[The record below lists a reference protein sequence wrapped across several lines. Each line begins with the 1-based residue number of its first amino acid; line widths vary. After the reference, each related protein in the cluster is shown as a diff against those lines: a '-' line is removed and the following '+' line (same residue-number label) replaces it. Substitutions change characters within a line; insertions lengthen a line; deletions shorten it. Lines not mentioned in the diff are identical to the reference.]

1 MWNSHCD
8 WSTLHAHKNG
18 FMCKYRSRR
27 GGVDKLTLTHNRA
40 TNPDLFVVAR
50 GEDLTLTHPRPME
63 ILGEKLRSHHHH
75 YLSQHQL
82 TSNCTTDSTDLSSA
96 CSVHLPSWGWCQGM
110 KFQLH
115 YDAEDIGTGPLG
127 CVVRPAL
134 GLLAFIHA
142 EPFTWLLTFHLALS
156 CHFLGFTNFSL
167 SLDLWTAT
175 FHLTSD
181 LRNSGSSYV

>member
-75 YLSQHQL
+75 YLSQPKIEW
-82 TSNCTTDSTDLSSA
+82 TSINLKLHHRQHWSEQCLLGPSPKLGLMPGYEISA
-96 CSVHLPSWGWCQGM
+96 ALWCWGHW
-110 KFQLH
+110 
-115 YDAEDIGTGPLG
+115 Y
-127 CVVRPAL
+127 RPAWVC
-134 GLLAFIHA
+134 GLTGVRAA
-142 EPFTWLLTFHLALS
+142 RFHP
-156 CHFLGFTNFSL
+156 C
-167 SLDLWTAT
+167 WT
-175 FHLTSD
+175 FHLTFD
-181 LRNSGSSYV
+181 LSLGTVLSFPWFHKF